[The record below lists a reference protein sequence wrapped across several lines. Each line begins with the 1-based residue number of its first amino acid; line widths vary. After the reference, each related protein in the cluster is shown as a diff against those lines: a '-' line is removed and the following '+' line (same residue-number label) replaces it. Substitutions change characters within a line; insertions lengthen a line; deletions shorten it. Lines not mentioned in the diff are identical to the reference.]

1 MLSIASPAASPARR
15 ACGRQA
21 ALVPPRHGYRR
32 PHWGLPFQGC
42 RRALTRAGAAWQ
54 AEAGAGGRG
63 DRCLRW
69 TAGEGDSSRHRNR
82 GAIDVAQVCVGTTQ
96 PGRVRIVPAQ
106 SGIRRSF
113 SPIRY
118 RMEWQRSATQ
128 NDARP
133 LVDRHR
139 PPAPPEGA
147 ATGVRHSAG
156 MGPHQLLSYA
166 AAANALLCNV
176 REHLPIVNMWAA
188 DDGAITFRAR
198 VPSEPFCPCASL
210 LAEPLEIR
218 PFAGTHHIVLC
229 VRSVPGFEASPVHQ
243 PTE

>member
-1 MLSIASPAASPARR
+1 MTMAPIPGSPPVSGKGLPVRAASERE
-15 ACGRQA
+15 
-21 ALVPPRHGYRR
+21 R
-32 PHWGLPFQGC
+32 P
-42 RRALTRAGAAWQ
+42 LTRAGSAWQ

-63 DRCLRW
+63 DRRPRW
-69 TAGEGDSSRHRNR
+69 TAGKGDGSRHRYR

-96 PGRVRIVPAQ
+96 PGRVRILPAQ

-147 ATGVRHSAG
+147 ATGDR
-156 MGPHQLLSYA
+156 QLS
-166 AAANALLCNV
+166 
-176 REHLPIVNMWAA
+176 R
-188 DDGAITFRAR
+188 
-198 VPSEPFCPCASL
+198 
-210 LAEPLEIR
+210 
-218 PFAGTHHIVLC
+218 
-229 VRSVPGFEASPVHQ
+229 
-243 PTE
+243 